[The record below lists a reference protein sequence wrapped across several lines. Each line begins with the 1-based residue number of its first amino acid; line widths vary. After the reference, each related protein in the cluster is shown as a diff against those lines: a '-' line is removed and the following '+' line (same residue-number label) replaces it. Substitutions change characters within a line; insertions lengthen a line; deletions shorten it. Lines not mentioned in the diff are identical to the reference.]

1 MGTSDG
7 AGDDRPGFIV
17 PPPGLIPARR
27 PDDDGGDARD
37 VGRPIGGGAPSPLPS
52 FLPPAVPGAVPPQP
66 APVWRLTAPG
76 GTRIPVTAT
85 VLLGRNPSAAVHPGP
100 AELVVLDD
108 PTSTVSKTHAAVRPA
123 GDELEIT
130 DLHSTN
136 GVTVVSAGGAAT
148 RVPPGT
154 TGRIGSGGRLLL
166 GDLALLVER
175 A

>member
-1 MGTSDG
+1 VGTSEG

-17 PPPGLIPARR
+17 PPPGLIPARG
-27 PDDDGGDARD
+27 PDDGGDARD
-37 VGRPIGGGAPSPLPS
+37 ADRPVGGAPSPLPS

-76 GTRIPVTAT
+76 GARIPVTAT

-100 AELVVLDD
+100 AALVVLDD

-123 GDELEIT
+123 GDVLEIT

-175 A
+175 V